1 MEAIPFDRG
10 AQRQIYRLKKI
21 SQAPTVN
28 WRKIDWAHAP
38 NYVAKSYL
46 TPDGSIGT
54 DDKVR
59 CFNDVRLQYEAAH
72 WATIFNQAGPP
83 KGIHVIQCYVL
94 ELTSRPGSPVV
105 GCERFVDGHD
115 KYGAG
120 FVKHNSNSGFVDGE
134 ENRATPQAFSAH
146 SFYASAGKLMVVD
159 VQGVGDLYTDPQ
171 VSIFLSV
178 SLISHQIHTQDDRFG
193 NSDLGIRGMAL
204 FFVSFRRN
212 PVCDFL
218 KLPRFPLSSKER
230 ARMLASTTKE
240 VKKPIGSPLP
250 PASFLF

>member
-1 MEAIPFDRG
+1 VTDISLIKMEAVPFDRG

-46 TPDGSIGT
+46 TADGSIGT
-54 DDKVR
+54 DDKIR

-72 WATIFNQAGPP
+72 WANIFNRAGPP
-83 KGIHVIQCYVL
+83 KAIHVIQCYVL
-94 ELTSRPGSPVV
+94 ELNSRPGSPVV

-120 FVKHNSNSGFVDGE
+120 FVKHNSNSGFVDAE

-171 VSIFLSV
+171 VTTV
-178 SLISHQIHTQDDRFG
+178 
-193 NSDLGIRGMAL
+193 A
-204 FFVSFRRN
+204 
-212 PVCDFL
+212 
-218 KLPRFPLSSKER
+218 KLSSSPSAVDR
-230 ARMLASTTKE
+230 STLRMIDSEIL
-240 VKKPIGSPLP
+240 ILGSVAWL
-250 PASFLF
+250 SSLFPFEEILFVTF